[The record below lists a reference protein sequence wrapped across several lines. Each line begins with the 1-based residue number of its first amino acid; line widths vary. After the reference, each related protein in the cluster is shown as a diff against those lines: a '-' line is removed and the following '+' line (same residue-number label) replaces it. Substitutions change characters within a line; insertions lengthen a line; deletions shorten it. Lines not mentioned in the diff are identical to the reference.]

1 MSLSICATLAAA
13 FAVTVRLAAGQEG
26 VGQAPSTKTMS
37 ATGVVTS
44 VSTRSLVIEGTGRKS
59 LTFALDS
66 GTRVFS
72 RGRASVRPFPLR
84 PGGDEV
90 SWAIPDFVH
99 VGDRVTVRFQIAGVA
114 LKAIEIRVLASA
126 KP

>member
-13 FAVTVRLAAGQEG
+13 FAVTVSLAAGQGG

-44 VSTRSLVIEGTGRKS
+44 VSARSLVIEGTGKKS
-59 LTFALDS
+59 MAFILDA

-84 PGGDEV
+84 PGGDEA
-90 SWAIPDFVH
+90 SSAITDFVH
-99 VGDRVTVRFQIAGVA
+99 VGDRVTVRFQIAGTA
-114 LKAIEIRVLASA
+114 LKAIEIRILA
-126 KP
+126 K